1 MFHGCINDFDQLD
14 GLDWLDSITFVI
26 DKVGFEGT
34 PLIGLSKRQKT
45 MSSEWG
51 RGSPLCHR

>member
-34 PLIGLSKRQKT
+34 PLIGLSKSAENNEQ
-45 MSSEWG
+45 
-51 RGSPLCHR
+51 